1 MSAEGTEGAHR
12 LGKVALSFR
21 ARRELRHQEVT
32 QYLDARVSFSG
43 VFSMMVLKNL
53 DHYVSTALLP
63 LLPPCLPR
71 GLCEPGRREDF
82 RVFFGNSI

>member
-1 MSAEGTEGAHR
+1 MSAEGTEGTHR

-43 VFSMMVLKNL
+43 VFPVMVLKYL
-53 DHYVSTALLP
+53 DHDVSTTLLP
-63 LLPPCLPR
+63 PPPPCLPR
-71 GLCEPGRREDF
+71 RLCEPGRREDF
-82 RVFFGNSI
+82 SFFW